1 MSFRGNQFITL
12 RAGLGIGALVG
23 ASFVVSLVAS
33 LALSSPAS
41 AGFFDRLFGG
51 LRHAF
56 EASHPPSAQSY
67 ADPATDGR
75 MASGP
80 SESGSGPAS
89 GYCVRSCDGRY
100 FPVRAHPGLS
110 AADACHSFCPAS
122 QTRLYSGSSIDA
134 SVATNGGRYADLP
147 NAYRYRKE
155 VVSGCTCN
163 GRDAF
168 GLAAIDASTDPTLRP
183 GDIVATGNG
192 LAAYTGGN
200 GHAAAFTP
208 VASYAALPKSDRNKL
223 SGVRISRTAPV
234 VRATTPSAGREPD
247 DRNAQLEK

>member
-23 ASFVVSLVAS
+23 ASFIASLVAS

-75 MASGP
+75 MA
-80 SESGSGPAS
+80 ESRDGPAS

-100 FPVRAHPGLS
+100 FPVRVQPGLS

-134 SVATNGGRYADLP
+134 SVATNGARYADLP

-155 VVSGCTCN
+155 IVSSCTCN

-192 LAAYTGGN
+192 LAAYTGGH

-208 VASYAALPKSDRNKL
+208 VGSYAGLPKSDRNKL

-234 VRATTPSAGREPD
+234 ARATAPSAGHDPD